1 MFMTLVIVAV
11 AAFVMYQITNMLV
24 VTVTPSVEH
33 RVFYKSDESARKG
46 DYVTFMLNH
55 EFTDNNDVRV
65 TKVIKCMGGDILT
78 TSESRHYCNG
88 QALGLV
94 KKETIDGKPMKS
106 FVYDGVIPV
115 GKAFVYGGNKDSF
128 DSRYWGFIDLSTA
141 QRLLPLI

>member
-1 MFMTLVIVAV
+1 MTLVIVAV

-46 DYVTFMLNH
+46 DYVTFML
-55 EFTDNNDVRV
+55 
-65 TKVIKCMGGDILT
+65 
-78 TSESRHYCNG
+78 
-88 QALGLV
+88 
-94 KKETIDGKPMKS
+94 KPMKS